1 MKFYGP
7 EDLTDENFEKFC
19 QEIDEIRK
27 RGHDN
32 ILNESSTPQFT
43 TVEEAVNYYHKF
55 GALTFEEW
63 ENKMRDKYNI

>member
-27 RGHDN
+27 RGQDN

-43 TVEEAVNYYHKF
+43 TMEEAVN
-55 GALTFEEW
+55 
-63 ENKMRDKYNI
+63 